1 MLILCDCSGSQKL
14 DRKLLESA
22 TGLKCSRVHTALC
35 TQELGDAAALI
46 KGGDAIIACLQERQ
60 VFEELAE
67 ELEVETPDFIDLRDR
82 AGWSENGD
90 QSAPKMAALVAD
102 ARLSAPAIKLFD
114 IQSAGQC
121 LILGS
126 ETVALAAAA
135 QLSEVLNVTVLLDQ
149 VDDLPIRRDFDVV
162 VGRLRAVSGSL
173 GRFEVKIDRLQMVE
187 PGGRG
192 APQLSPARD
201 GGHTE
206 CDLILDLRGETPLFH
221 HKRDGYLRADPRHG
235 DAVAKTAFEASQM
248 IGGFE
253 KPLYVSVDA
262 QICAHSRAGIT
273 GCSNCINACE
283 AGAISPD
290 GDNVSVDPLIC
301 VGCGGCAS
309 VCPSGAITYE
319 TPSFDFLLQRWEN
332 ITKTYADAGGKSPR
346 LLVHDAEHGGEMISL
361 AARFGRGLPADVIP
375 LEVESLSNFGH
386 AEMLAALGCGFAT
399 VDVLIGPKTERPVLD
414 SALALALA
422 ISDNAAVRL
431 LDLNDPD
438 ALSDTL
444 FDQKPTKPVE
454 RILPIG
460 NRRQV
465 TRLAAKALRPAMDTP
480 IELPAGAPYGA
491 LKVDRD
497 ACTLCLSCVSLC
509 PSGALMDNE
518 DTPQL
523 LFQEDACLQCGICTH
538 ACPENAI
545 TLAPQLDL
553 SDAALSQKVLNE
565 EEPFACIS
573 CGSLFGAKST
583 IERVMDKLVGK
594 HSMFATS
601 EQGKLI
607 QMCDN
612 CRIEVQFHSETSPFQ
627 ATPRPRTRTT
637 DDYLK
642 RRDH

>member
-14 DRKLLESA
+14 DRKLLENAS
-22 TGLKCSRVHTALC
+22 GLKCSRVHTALC
-35 TQELGDAAALI
+35 TRELGDAAALI
-46 KGGDAIIACLQERQ
+46 KGENATVACLQERQ
-60 VFEELAE
+60 IFEELAE
-67 ELEVETPDFIDLRDR
+67 ELEVESPDFVDLRDR

-90 QSAPKMAALVAD
+90 QSTPKMAALIAD
-102 ARLSAPAIKLFD
+102 SRLPAPAIKLFD
-114 IQSAGQC
+114 IQSDGQC
-121 LILGS
+121 LILGP
-126 ETVALAAAA
+126 ETLALAAAA
-135 QLSEVLNVTVLLDQ
+135 RLSEVLNVTVLLDRIAE
-149 VDDLPIRRDFDVV
+149 LPVRRDFDVV
-162 VGRLRAVSGSL
+162 VGRVRAASGSL
-173 GRFEVKIDRLQMVE
+173 GRFEVKIDGLQMVE

-192 APQLSPARD
+192 ALQLSPARD
-201 GGHTE
+201 GGQTQ

-221 HKRDGYLRADPRHG
+221 HQRDGYLRAAPHHG
-235 DAVAKTAFEASQM
+235 DAVAKAIFEASQL

-253 KPLYVSVDA
+253 KPFHVSLDE
-262 QICAHSRAGIT
+262 QSCAHSRAGIT

-283 AGAISPD
+283 AGAISPN
-290 GDNVSVDPLIC
+290 GDSVEIDPLIC
-301 VGCGGCAS
+301 AGCGGCAA

-319 TPSFDFLLQRWEN
+319 TPSFGFLLQRLEN
-332 ITKTYADAGGKSPR
+332 IAKTYVDAGGKSPR
-346 LLVHDAEHGGEMISL
+346 LLVHDPEHGGEMISL

-386 AEMLAALGCGFAT
+386 AEMLAALGCGFSS
-399 VDVLIGPKTERPVLD
+399 VDVLLGPKTERPVLD
-414 SALALALA
+414 SALALASA

-444 FDQKPTKPVE
+444 FDQKAAKPVA

-465 TRLAAKALRPAMDTP
+465 TRLVAKALRPSMEAP
-480 IELPAGAPYGA
+480 IELPEGAPYGA
-491 LKVDRD
+491 VEVDRD

-509 PSGALMDNE
+509 PTGALMDNE
-518 DTPQL
+518 DAPQL
-523 LFQEDACLQCGICTH
+523 LFQEDACLQCGICTR

-553 SDAALSQKVLNE
+553 SEAALSQQVLNE

-573 CGSLFGAKST
+573 CGSLFGVKST
-583 IERVMDKLVGK
+583 IDRVMDKLVGQ
-594 HSMFATS
+594 HPMFATS

-607 QMCDN
+607 QMCDT
-612 CRIEVQFHSETSPFQ
+612 CRVEAQYHSETSPFQ
-627 ATPRPRTRTT
+627 AAPRRPTRTT